1 MNALVKSKPERGLWL
16 EQIAEPKIGIND
28 VLIRV
33 HYTGICGTDVHIYEW
48 DDWAQRPCPFP
59 WPSGMNLLA
68 KLLKLD
74 RT

>member
-33 HYTGICGTDVHIYEW
+33 HYTGICGTDVAYLRMGRLGAENRSRSHGHR
-48 DDWAQRPCPFP
+48 A
-59 WPSGMNLLA
+59 
-68 KLLKLD
+68 
-74 RT
+74 